1 MKVKNVLHTKG
12 VFLFENL
19 YDITEQMYVSFNCH
33 FVCHLALVYLI
44 AKNGLISSVCEI
56 KNTFL
61 HTPQYSSP
69 FAIWGANASSFP
81 TSSLIFSNATSSCAT
96 SITSKGSFC
105 ASSTVRIRCW
115 RFLIWVER
123 NELAE
128 NTLIYTLCLNSPN
141 HFTVCS
147 FSNNGNLISLT

>member
-1 MKVKNVLHTKG
+1 MCLENNFTLLEREWKLKMFCTSKVSSYLRIYMTSLNTCRCHSIAVL
-12 VFLFENL
+12 
-19 YDITEQMYVSFNCH
+19 YVIWQ
-33 FVCHLALVYLI
+33 VYLI
-44 AKNGLISSVCEI
+44 AKNGLISSVYEI

-105 ASSTVRIRCW
+105 ASSTARIRCW
-115 RFLIWVER
+115 RFLIWVE
-123 NELAE
+123 
-128 NTLIYTLCLNSPN
+128 
-141 HFTVCS
+141 
-147 FSNNGNLISLT
+147 SN